1 VDIKNPWAEIPN
13 EPDYVLPQDAPFVR
27 GYNRLCTEGATLW
40 INLKYTPE
48 PRLGPVDAPVY
59 VLQAN
64 PSYDLDVPNG
74 SPDPRAVAAEL
85 ASIRDDHTPHLG
97 ISSDNPWWRKTLGQ
111 LARQVGRGKAA
122 GGVCSVEFF
131 PYRSQRFGHGHV
143 RLPSQQYTFALVDRA
158 AREGRIIIVTR
169 RAQEWFGALPALA
182 DLLDKTVFLSKNV
195 QRPFITPGNLPDG
208 VYSTI
213 CERVSEHA

>member
-1 VDIKNPWAEIPN
+1 MDIKNPWAEIPN

-111 LARQVGRGKAA
+111 LARQVGRGKRRGESARWSSSPIGHSASGTDMSGFHRSSTPSRWLTAPRGKGGSSLSPAA
-122 GGVCSVEFF
+122 
-131 PYRSQRFGHGHV
+131 PRSGLG
-143 RLPSQQYTFALVDRA
+143 PS
-158 AREGRIIIVTR
+158 
-169 RAQEWFGALPALA
+169 
-182 DLLDKTVFLSKNV
+182 
-195 QRPFITPGNLPDG
+195 RP
-208 VYSTI
+208 
-213 CERVSEHA
+213 